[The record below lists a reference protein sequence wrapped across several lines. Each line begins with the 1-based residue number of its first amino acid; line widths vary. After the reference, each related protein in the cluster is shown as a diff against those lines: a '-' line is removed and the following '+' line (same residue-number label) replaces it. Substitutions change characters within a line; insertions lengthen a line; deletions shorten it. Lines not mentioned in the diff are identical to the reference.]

1 MNAITKRQARDKQTL
16 IDQLN
21 KTPIIHVACEKTGI
35 ARATYYRWRKED
47 EKFAA
52 VADEAIHEGERIIN
66 DMAESQLISAIR
78 DKNMTAIIFW
88 LKSHHPLYANKVEVT
103 GRIKHEYKLSDE
115 EEVLITKAL
124 SMMTRGDDHDTS

>member
-1 MNAITKRQARDKQTL
+1 MNAIAKRQARDKQTL

-21 KTPIIHVACEKTGI
+21 KTPIIHVACEKTAI
-35 ARATYYRWRKED
+35 ARATYYRWRKDD

-52 VADEAIHEGERIIN
+52 AADEAIHEGERIIN

-115 EEVLITKAL
+115 EETLITKAL
-124 SMMTRGDDHDTS
+124 SMMSSGDSHATT

>member
-35 ARATYYRWRKED
+35 ARATYYRWRKDD

-52 VADEAIHEGERIIN
+52 AADEAIHEGERIIN

-115 EEVLITKAL
+115 EEALITKAL
-124 SMMTRGDDHDTS
+124 SMMSSGDSHATT